1 MAEEFL
7 NVYCKI
13 PNGLTMCLEE
23 QGEIIRVHLPRSS
36 KYIQPHSNFRETKE
50 SRIVYGCSV
59 TPVSKVFWEAW
70 VKAMGKSYPPIKN
83 RMVFAMSSK
92 GDGTAEAKNM
102 ESVLTGFE
110 RIDPKIALKDKT
122 GRTVGGKLDDK
133 EAPEE

>member
-23 QGEIIRVHLPRSS
+23 RGEIINVHLPRSS
-36 KYIQPHSNFRETKE
+36 KYIQPHPQFKATKE
-50 SRIVYGCSV
+50 DRIVYGCSV

-70 VKAMGKSYPPIKN
+70 VKAMGKDYPPLRN

-92 GDGTAEAKNM
+92 GDGTNEAKNM
-102 ESVLTGFE
+102 ESVKTGFE
-110 RIDPKIALKDKT
+110 RLDPKIELKDKS
-122 GRTVGGKLDDK
+122 GRVVGGKRDDRD
-133 EAPEE
+133 APEE